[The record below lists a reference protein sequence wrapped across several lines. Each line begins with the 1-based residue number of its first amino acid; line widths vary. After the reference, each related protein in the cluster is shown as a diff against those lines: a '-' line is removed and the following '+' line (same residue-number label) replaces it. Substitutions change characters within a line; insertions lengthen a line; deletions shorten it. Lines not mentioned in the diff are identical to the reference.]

1 MTVLILNFRIMKIT
15 QKYINELTY
24 KITGAC
30 IEVHKILG
38 LGLYENIYHQCLKK
52 ELDLLN
58 LKYKSELTIPFDYK
72 GEIIDCIVKCDFLIE
87 DLIVLEIKAV
97 NELYNIHRAQAMNY
111 MNLLKVPKAIL
122 VNFNVKNLYHE
133 GHETFVSRYFSQL
146 K

>member
-1 MTVLILNFRIMKIT
+1 MEIT
-15 QKYINELTY
+15 QKHINELTY

-38 LGLYENIYHQCLKK
+38 PGLYENIYHQCLQK
-52 ELDLLN
+52 EFEMLD

-72 GEIIDCIVKCDFLIE
+72 GAIIDCHVKCDFLIE
-87 DLIVLEIKAV
+87 DLIVLEIKAMS
-97 NELYNIHRAQAMNY
+97 EIFNIHRAQTMNY

-133 GHETFVSRYFSQL
+133 GHETFVSRYFSRL
-146 K
+146 N

>member
-1 MTVLILNFRIMKIT
+1 M
-15 QKYINELTY
+15 
-24 KITGAC
+24 
-30 IEVHKILG
+30 
-38 LGLYENIYHQCLKK
+38 
-52 ELDLLN
+52 DLLN

-97 NELYNIHRAQAMNY
+97 SELYNIHRAQAMNY